1 MEIPEHHIYMSL
13 LKNLFQ
19 KGLARNQ
26 DFNHPTDAERL
37 SSGLCAAT
45 EEIKLFMHKP
55 WILECNKTVLQLE
68 MEKCGERFK
77 TDMEEVDPQNWCNL
91 THFIGEYHF
100 FSACTEDNAV
110 KIGCFWPNPV
120 VEHYIIRIH
129 KQFFSNC
136 TLKSAVWGDPSEDTL
151 IILILVPV
159 FLTLTM
165 VALVVWCSKR
175 SDILA

>member
-1 MEIPEHHIYMSL
+1 MDTNHLKLLNFFAAGILVNTLMMSV
-13 LKNLFQ
+13 
-19 KGLARNQ
+19 
-26 DFNHPTDAERL
+26 L
-37 SSGLCAAT
+37 SAT
-45 EEIKLFMHKP
+45 EDIKLTFMHKP
-55 WILECNKTVLQLE
+55 RILECNRTVLQLE

-110 KIGCFWPNPV
+110 RIGCFWPNPV
-120 VEHYIIRIH
+120 VEHYIIHIH

-136 TLKSAVWGDPSEDTL
+136 TLKSVVWGDPSEDTL

-159 FLTLTM
+159 FLTLAM